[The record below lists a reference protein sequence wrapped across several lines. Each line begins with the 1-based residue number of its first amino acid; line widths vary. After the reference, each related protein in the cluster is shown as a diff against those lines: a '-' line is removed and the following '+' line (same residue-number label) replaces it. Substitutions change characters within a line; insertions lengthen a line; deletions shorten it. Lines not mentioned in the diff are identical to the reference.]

1 MNLNYKYLWF
11 WNIGLVSI
19 LAILFLIDLKLGSVN
34 VSAGDIF
41 NSVFDY
47 DPQVSEE
54 LTVRIFRIPR
64 VVTAVL
70 AGIALSVSGLLM
82 QTLFQNP
89 LAGPYVLGINSGSS
103 LMVGLS
109 TMTGFHFFSNDFG
122 LVASALV
129 GAFGA
134 GLFILFC
141 SVYVKNKVSL
151 LLVGI
156 MFGSFAGA
164 LVSVIQS
171 YSNPDDLK
179 VFMLWSFGSL
189 QNVQFEQL
197 GFLSLIIILGIALT
211 LFLIKPLNLL
221 VLGDRSASFLGVSIK
236 TTRFLIV
243 LVTAILV
250 GTITAFCG
258 PIAFVGLIVPN
269 IIKMI
274 YKTTNHLH
282 LMIGTILLGAL
293 MIILCDI
300 IMQLLQPTLHLP
312 LNALTALMGAP
323 VVVWIILK
331 RF

>member
-1 MNLNYKYLWF
+1 MTSQHKYLW
-11 WNIGLVSI
+11 SKS
-19 LAILFLIDLKLGSVN
+19 LFLLVTLLVLSLYDLTLGSVD
-34 VSAGDIF
+34 VSTKEIF
-41 NSVFDY
+41 NSIFDY

-54 LTVRIFRIPR
+54 MTVRIFRIPR

-70 AGIALSVSGLLM
+70 AGLALSVSGLLM

-89 LAGPYVLGINSGSS
+89 LAGPYVLGINSGAS

-109 TMTGFHFFSNDFG
+109 TMTGFQFFSNDFG
-122 LVASALV
+122 LVSSALV

-179 VFMLWSFGSL
+179 VFMIWSFGSL

-197 GFLSLIIILGIALT
+197 GFLGLIIVLGVVLT
-211 LFLIKPLNLL
+211 LFLVKPLNLL
-221 VLGDRSASFLGVSIK
+221 VLGDKSASFLGVSIK
-236 TTRFLIV
+236 ATRFFII

-282 LMIGTILLGAL
+282 LLIGSILLGAL
-293 MIILCDI
+293 MIVLCDV

-312 LNALTALMGAP
+312 LNALTALMGGP

>member
-1 MNLNYKYLWF
+1 MITQDKYLWSKSIF
-11 WNIGLVSI
+11 LV
-19 LAILFLIDLKLGSVN
+19 AILFIFVLFDLTLGSVS
-34 VSAGDIF
+34 VSFNDIF
-41 NSVFDY
+41 NGTLDY
-47 DPQVSEE
+47 DPNVTEE
-54 LTVRIFRIPR
+54 LTVRLFRIPR

-70 AGIALSVSGLLM
+70 AGIALSISGLLM

-89 LAGPYVLGINSGSS
+89 LAGPYVLGINSGAS

-109 TMTGFHFFSNDFG
+109 TMTGFHFFLNDFG

-129 GAFGA
+129 GALGA

-179 VFMLWSFGSL
+179 IFMLWSFGSL

-197 GFLSLIIILGIALT
+197 GFLTLIVLIGVTLS

-221 VLGDRSASFLGVSIK
+221 VLGDKSASFLGVSIK
-236 TTRFLIV
+236 TTRFFIV

-282 LMIGTILLGAL
+282 LLLGSLLMGAL
-293 MIILCDI
+293 MIVICDV
-300 IMQLLQPTLHLP
+300 IMQLLQPTLTLP

>member
-1 MNLNYKYLWF
+1 MSVLL
-11 WNIGLVSI
+11 IIAV
-19 LAILFLIDLKLGSVN
+19 FLSFCYDLTLGSVDL
-34 VSAGDIF
+34 SFSD
-41 NSVFDY
+41 VFDGLFAF
-47 DPQVSEE
+47 DKNPEAQLVLSN
-54 LTVRIFRIPR
+54 FRMPR
-64 VVTAVL
+64 VTTAVL
-70 AGIALSVSGLLM
+70 AGAGLSVAGLLM

-89 LAGPYVLGINSGSS
+89 LAGPYVLGINSGASM
-103 LMVGLS
+103 MVAVS
-109 TMTGFHFFSNDFG
+109 TMLGISVVGNDVS
-122 LVASALV
+122 LVLSALI
-129 GAFGA
+129 GALAA

-141 SVYVKNKVSL
+141 SVYVKNKISL
-151 LLVGI
+151 LLVGV

-164 LVSVIQS
+164 LVNVIQS

-189 QNVQFEQL
+189 QNVQFDQL
-197 GFLSLIIILGIALT
+197 GLLSLIILVGVALT

-221 VLGDRSASFLGVSIK
+221 VLGDKSASFLGVSVK
-236 TTRFLIV
+236 STRFLIV

-250 GTITAFCG
+250 GTVTAFCG

-269 IIKMI
+269 IIKMM

-282 LMIGTILLGAL
+282 LLIGSVLLGAL
-293 MIILCDI
+293 MIVLCDV

-323 VVVWIILK
+323 IVVWIILK

>member
-1 MNLNYKYLWF
+1 MVSQLKY
-11 WNIGLVSI
+11 NIRRSI
-19 LAILFLIDLKLGSVN
+19 VLLLLLLAVIIFDLSLGSMSISYN
-34 VSAGDIF
+34 SIFKGIF
-41 NSVFDY
+41 NYNPEV
-47 DPQVSEE
+47 VEE

-70 AGIALSVSGLLM
+70 AGMALSVSGLLM

-89 LAGPYVLGINSGSS
+89 LAGPYVLGINSGAS

-109 TMTGFHFFSNDFG
+109 TMTGFHFFSNDLG
-122 LVASALV
+122 IVASALV

-141 SVYVKNKVSL
+141 SVYVRTKVSL

-164 LVSVIQS
+164 LVNVVQS

-179 VFMLWSFGSL
+179 TFMLWSFGSL
-189 QNVQFEQL
+189 QNVQFDQL
-197 GFLSLIIILGIALT
+197 GFLTLIVLIGIFLT
-211 LFLIKPLNLL
+211 LFLVKPLNLL
-221 VLGDRSASFLGVSIK
+221 VLGDTNASFLGVKIK
-236 TTRFLIV
+236 TTRFFIIF
-243 LVTAILV
+243 VTAILV

-269 IIKMI
+269 IVKMI
-274 YKTTNHLH
+274 YKTTNHFH
-282 LMIGTILLGAL
+282 LLIGTLLAGAL
-293 MIILCDI
+293 MIVFCDI
-300 IMQLLQPTLHLP
+300 LMQLFQPIIHLP

-323 VVVWIILK
+323 IVVWIIIK

>member
-1 MNLNYKYLWF
+1 MISQYKYLW
-11 WNIGLVSI
+11 SKS
-19 LAILFLIDLKLGSVN
+19 LFLLVALFALFLFDLTLGSVS
-34 VSAGDIF
+34 VSFNDIV
-41 NSVFDY
+41 NGVFHY
-47 DPQVSEE
+47 DSQVSEE
-54 LTVRIFRIPR
+54 LTVRVFRIPR

-70 AGIALSVSGLLM
+70 AGMALSVSGLLM

-89 LAGPYVLGINSGSS
+89 LAGPYVLGINSGAS

-109 TMTGFHFFSNDFG
+109 TMTGFHVFSNDFG

-141 SVYVKNKVSL
+141 SIYVKNKVSL

-164 LVSVIQS
+164 LVNVIQS

-197 GFLSLIIILGIALT
+197 GFLTLIVLIGILLT
-211 LFLIKPLNLL
+211 LFLVKPLNLL
-221 VLGDRSASFLGVSIK
+221 VLGDKGASFLGVSIK
-236 TTRFLIV
+236 TTRFFIV

-250 GTITAFCG
+250 GTVTAFCG

-269 IIKMI
+269 IIKII

-282 LMIGTILLGAL
+282 LLIGTLLMGAL
-293 MIILCDI
+293 MIVICDV
-300 IMQLLQPTLHLP
+300 IMQLLQSTLHLP

>member
-1 MNLNYKYLWF
+1 MTTQYKYLWSKSLF
-11 WNIGLVSI
+11 LVV
-19 LAILFLIDLKLGSVN
+19 ILFVFILFDLTLGSVSVTFN
-34 VSAGDIF
+34 DIF
-41 NSVFDY
+41 NGVFDY
-47 DPQVSEE
+47 DPKVSEE

-89 LAGPYVLGINSGSS
+89 LAGPYVLGINSGAS

-129 GAFGA
+129 GALAA

-164 LVSVIQS
+164 LVNVIQS

-179 VFMLWSFGSL
+179 IFMLWSFGSL

-197 GFLSLIIILGIALT
+197 GFLTFIVLIGITLT

-221 VLGDRSASFLGVSIK
+221 VLGDKSASFLGVSIK
-236 TTRFLIV
+236 TTRFFIV

-282 LMIGTILLGAL
+282 LLLGSLLMGAL
-293 MIILCDI
+293 MIVICDV
-300 IMQLLQPTLHLP
+300 IMQLLQPTLTLP

>member
-1 MNLNYKYLWF
+1 MVVQYKYLW
-11 WNIGLVSI
+11 IKSLILLGILILLVI
-19 LAILFLIDLKLGSVN
+19 YDLTLGSVSI
-34 VSAGDIF
+34 SANDIY
-41 NSVFDY
+41 NSVFHY

-54 LTVRIFRIPR
+54 LTVRIFRFPR
-64 VVTAVL
+64 VLTAVL
-70 AGIALSVSGLLM
+70 AGVALSISGLLM

-89 LAGPYVLGINSGSS
+89 LAGPYVLGINSGAS

-109 TMTGFHFFSNDFG
+109 TMTGFQFFSNDFG

-129 GAFGA
+129 GAFAA
-134 GLFILFC
+134 GLFVLFC
-141 SVYVKNKVSL
+141 SIYVKNKVSL

-164 LVSVIQS
+164 LVNVIQS

-197 GFLSLIIILGIALT
+197 GLLSLIVIVGISLT

-221 VLGDRSASFLGVSIK
+221 VLGDKSASFLGVSVK
-236 TTRFLIV
+236 TTRFFIV

-250 GTITAFCG
+250 GTITAYCG

-274 YKTTNHLH
+274 YKTTHHLH
-282 LMIGTILLGAL
+282 LLIGTMLLGAL
-293 MIILCDI
+293 MIVLCDVF
-300 IMQLLQPTLHLP
+300 MQLLQPILHLP